1 MGGLPLPCP
10 CGHFWTKSFP
20 LRAMLNRPMIV
31 KDHQAAP
38 TSDKAQRAGDAAE
51 KQMAFYLRRAYGSQ
65 PDVHVFHNL
74 RFERGEDAAQIDHLI
89 LHRGGAIIVESKSV
103 TSAVRINERN
113 EWARQWNGR
122 WSGMPSPVLQATRQA
137 DFLRAFLE
145 AHKEELLGKALFGL
159 RQKSFRAFV
168 IDVVVAI
175 SDQGV
180 VQHKGKLPDVRK
192 ADQVPERIQELIAE
206 HLRLAHPLSKDPRS
220 NDWGVT
226 ITPEEFARV
235 SAFLRAKDTPRAP
248 VEPPVSPFPEAP
260 ARPSG
265 RHAMPIPEV
274 SPADEPKPPL
284 SAGPAASASSLSP
297 VICRH
302 CQSPEVE
309 VAYGKY
315 GYYLKC
321 LQCDG
326 NTRIQLTCPTCQGK
340 VRLRKAGTE
349 FFAECGACQ
358 SSTLYHRNPP
368 AGRA

>member
-1 MGGLPLPCP
+1 
-10 CGHFWTKSFP
+10 
-20 LRAMLNRPMIV
+20 MLNRPMIV

-74 RFERGEDAAQIDHLI
+74 RFERGDDAAQIDHLI

-122 WSGMPSPVLQATRQA
+122 WSGMPSPVLQANRQA
-137 DFLRAFLE
+137 NFLRAFLE

-220 NDWGVT
+220 TDWGVT

-235 SAFLRAKDTPRAP
+235 SAFLRARHTPRVQEGQPTELASAVTAP
-248 VEPPVSPFPEAP
+248 PAHAEPY
-260 ARPSG
+260 G
-265 RHAMPIPEV
+265 RHAAPTPE
-274 SPADEPKPPL
+274 
-284 SAGPAASASSLSP
+284 ASSSP
-297 VICRH
+297 TESVDRQPPVAQEPASPGSTVTSSGPSAAACRH
-302 CQSPEVE
+302 CESPTVE

-315 GYYLKC
+315 GYYIKC
-321 LQCDG
+321 LHCDG
-326 NTRIQLTCPTCQGK
+326 NTRIQLTCPTCQAK
-340 VRLRKAGTE
+340 VKLRKAGPE
-349 FFAECGACQ
+349 FFAECSACQ
-358 SSTLYHRNPP
+358 SSTLYHRNQPS
-368 AGRA
+368 GRA